1 MILEKNCHYEP
12 LVLKLG
18 RLKRKV
24 QDMGELMDTLTRY
37 AESDDT
43 KDPGEDDDKAR
54 TARRG
59 ESTKGHSKFKGR
71 GNHHHGGQGKKRQ
84 QEGPTDFV
92 ANTNTGNRN
101 QHQKKRGFSGKKPR
115 NYHEMLKGPC
125 PQHAMAE
132 GPETDRKSVV

>member
-1 MILEKNCHYEP
+1 MNHSSDGISAAQAVLILEKNCHYQP

-43 KDPGEDDDKAR
+43 KDPGKDDDKIS

-59 ESTKGHSKFKGR
+59 ESSKGHPQF
-71 GNHHHGGQGKKRQ
+71 QG
-84 QEGPTDFV
+84 
-92 ANTNTGNRN
+92 
-101 QHQKKRGFSGKKPR
+101 
-115 NYHEMLKGPC
+115 
-125 PQHAMAE
+125 
-132 GPETDRKSVV
+132 